1 MGMNI
6 ELGVIIAYAI
16 GLILL
21 YIIGYLLLFP
31 FKWIL
36 RLLFNGILG
45 GVLLFLINYI
55 GAYFSFVI
63 PMNII
68 SALIVGTLG
77 IPGLILLIV
86 MRFIL

>member
-45 GVLLFLINYI
+45 GVFLLLFNYI
-55 GAYFSFVI
+55 GAYFNFDI
-63 PMNII
+63 PMNIV
-68 SALIVGTLG
+68 SALVVGTLG
-77 IPGLILLIV
+77 IPGLVLLMII
-86 MRFIL
+86 RFIL